1 MSRLVRS
8 YESYN
13 DEKDRIKKNTNNYV
27 IINFFIVIM
36 IMSHFGDMKMIVLM
50 KNYEADMKESNNDE
64 AK

>member
-13 DEKDRIKKNTNNYV
+13 DEEDRIKKNTNNYV
-27 IINFFIVIM
+27 IIIFIVIM

>member
-8 YESYN
+8 YEGCN
-13 DEKDRIKKNTNNYV
+13 DEKDRIKKNTNIYV
-27 IINFFIVIM
+27 IINFIVIM

-50 KNYEADMKESNNDE
+50 KNNEADMKESNNDE